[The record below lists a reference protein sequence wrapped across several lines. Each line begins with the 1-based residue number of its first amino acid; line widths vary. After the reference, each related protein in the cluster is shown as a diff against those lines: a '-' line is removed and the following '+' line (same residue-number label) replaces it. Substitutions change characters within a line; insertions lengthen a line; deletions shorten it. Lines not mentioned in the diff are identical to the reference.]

1 MWIGRSLSWE
11 KGAWRQSGLLKE
23 QFNRD
28 FVASPL
34 GKEGKSSANCPG
46 GDRRQERNCGSA
58 GVPYNQGM
66 KTRVLCL
73 LAGGFEELELVAPVD
88 LLRRA
93 GAEVVLASLVAELE
107 VAGRNAMVL
116 RADQHLDAINPS
128 GFDLLFVPGGPAVA
142 RLRADGRAAELAAG
156 FAAAGKPV
164 AAICAAP
171 LLLNDA
177 GLLEGRRFTAHF
189 STLGEL
195 PGALTGERVV
205 EDGLI
210 LTSRGAG
217 TAVEFGLALVDHLFG
232 EAAEEEIAR
241 SIMV

>member
-1 MWIGRSLSWE
+1 
-11 KGAWRQSGLLKE
+11 
-23 QFNRD
+23 
-28 FVASPL
+28 
-34 GKEGKSSANCPG
+34 
-46 GDRRQERNCGSA
+46 
-58 GVPYNQGM
+58 M

-73 LAGGFEELELVAPVD
+73 VAGGFEELELVAPVD

-93 GAEVVLASLVAELE
+93 GAEVILAAVGEDLE
-107 VAGRNAMVL
+107 VTGRNGMVM
-116 RADQHLDAINPS
+116 RADALLDAVEP
-128 GFDLLFVPGGPAVA
+128 GEFDLLFLPGGPAVA
-142 RLRADGRAAELAAG
+142 GLRADGRAAHWAG
-156 FAAAGKPV
+156 AFAAAGKPV

-171 LLLNDA
+171 LLLKDA

-189 STLGEL
+189 STAGEL
-195 PGALTGERVV
+195 PDALTGERVV

-217 TAVEFGLALVDHLFG
+217 TAVEFGLALVDRLFG